1 MLDGLQG
8 MVTAR
13 VRDAGLA
20 PFPRPARGLVRCPAP
35 RWCDRGEVKQ
45 SGGTRELR
53 FSAAS
58 TCLLAAAGD
67 QDFPRGYCTAVP
79 VAGSSSTN
87 HEGAGT
93 AEQPRIQALAL
104 TLVPLG
110 PETCLWL
117 NSLQR

>member
-13 VRDAGLA
+13 VRDAGLV
-20 PFPRPARGLVRCPAP
+20 PFPQPARGLVRSPAP

-45 SGGTRELR
+45 PGGTRELR

-67 QDFPRGYCTAVP
+67 QDFPRGCCTAVT
-79 VAGSSSTN
+79 VAGSSTN
-87 HEGAGT
+87 HEGTGT
-93 AEQPRIQALAL
+93 DEQPRIQAVAL

-110 PETCLWL
+110 RETCLWL
-117 NSLQR
+117 NCQQR